1 MARLRAVL
9 LKNESRPLSLSKP
22 NQQQTAPWIT
32 SVAMPARIATR
43 IDHSVVNS
51 DGFGFAINFLR
62 EGNWVIMKT
71 IRIMTLTV
79 TVAAL
84 FTTVVMVSAAS
95 PTEGGEQ
102 FDAGATYK
110 SKCVA
115 CHGQKAEKKFDAS
128 LPDQQ
133 LIDIVMKGKKPE
145 KPPNMPAYGE
155 KGITPEQA
163 KALVEHMK
171 QLKSAP

>member
-1 MARLRAVL
+1 
-9 LKNESRPLSLSKP
+9 
-22 NQQQTAPWIT
+22 
-32 SVAMPARIATR
+32 
-43 IDHSVVNS
+43 
-51 DGFGFAINFLR
+51 
-62 EGNWVIMKT
+62 MKT
-71 IRIMTLTV
+71 IRIMTV
-79 TVAAL
+79 TVAL
-84 FTTVVMVSAAS
+84 FTAVVMVSAAS

-133 LIDIVMKGKKPE
+133 LVDIVMKGKKPE

-155 KGITPEQA
+155 KGVTPEQA

>member
-1 MARLRAVL
+1 
-9 LKNESRPLSLSKP
+9 
-22 NQQQTAPWIT
+22 
-32 SVAMPARIATR
+32 
-43 IDHSVVNS
+43 
-51 DGFGFAINFLR
+51 
-62 EGNWVIMKT
+62 MKT
-71 IRIMTLTV
+71 IRIMTLTL

-84 FTTVVMVSAAS
+84 FTAVVMVSAAS

-133 LIDIVMKGKKPE
+133 LVDIVMKGKKPE

-155 KGITPEQA
+155 KGFTPDQA
-163 KALVEHMK
+163 KALVDHMK

>member
-1 MARLRAVL
+1 
-9 LKNESRPLSLSKP
+9 
-22 NQQQTAPWIT
+22 
-32 SVAMPARIATR
+32 
-43 IDHSVVNS
+43 
-51 DGFGFAINFLR
+51 
-62 EGNWVIMKT
+62 MKT

-84 FTTVVMVSAAS
+84 FTAVVMVSAAS

-133 LIDIVMKGKKPE
+133 LVDIVMNGKKPE

-155 KGITPEQA
+155 KGVTPEQA